1 MKKSIFKTVLPL
13 LAVALMGVVFATS
26 CKKDK
31 ENAKPGNSNVSEIS
45 FTGDVSEISFTPCH
59 DGADKGIGDPD
70 SVVVNYSNGTVTVEH
85 YNLTVSCDFTQV
97 GTKVT
102 QSNDTLRVL
111 EFGNGGYANCIC
123 STDHIFQ
130 INNIKGRWTI
140 VLENSYPEYC
150 QTYNFQ

>member
-1 MKKSIFKTVLPL
+1 MKKSIFKTGLPL
-13 LAVALMGVVFATS
+13 LAVALVGVVFATS

-31 ENAKPGNSNVSEIS
+31 ENAKPGS
-45 FTGDVSEISFTPCH
+45 GDVSEISFTPCH
-59 DGADKGIGDPD
+59 DGADKGIGDTD

-85 YNLTVSCDFTQV
+85 YNLTVCCDFTQV
-97 GTKVT
+97 GTRVT

-130 INNIKGRWTI
+130 INNIKGRWTL